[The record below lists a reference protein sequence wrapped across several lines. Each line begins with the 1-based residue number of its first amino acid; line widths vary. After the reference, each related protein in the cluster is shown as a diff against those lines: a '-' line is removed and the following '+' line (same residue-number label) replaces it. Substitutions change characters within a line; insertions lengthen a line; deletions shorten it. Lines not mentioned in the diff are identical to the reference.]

1 VGRTTAEH
9 ERVIDALD
17 DLITFC
23 YAYEGEISAKGDL
36 GRLQALAAEVH
47 HSLAKNLN
55 IYRLLQPREKESII
69 ISVMNGLQSAI
80 HNKATPEEVD
90 FGLAW
95 ANKPS
100 VLTVLFLSKVHNEQ
114 FSDILQF
121 MTDVLGRLNTSFPP
135 EAKQFITLQQVMAT
149 VQAMLR
155 IKQESFAAPIHVDT
169 LSGLL
174 HQYFLM
180 ELTLS
185 DPASADPRR
194 WQKMTQKY
202 MEQAAGKLVE
212 MVEAAFVTAMI
223 RKLFPSAQKLHIS
236 IDRYYPWGALWKLP
250 MAGKDLLDLYAGL
263 NLSGAVA
270 DKKFNCQSVESTKN
284 SVPAAEFFRWVVDN
298 CPRATES
305 SRATANQIYLDTDR
319 VDIRIDGKSIQ
330 KYAVMAIRYDKPL
343 RSVEKYLMHFGVY
356 LHTQRQRHCANGQE
370 PRSNDEFAMAQQLAV
385 DAISQRKATRTV
397 LHDKSSVL
405 GHICAL
411 TYLQMN
417 RDPHYAD
424 ALNKVRIPDIV
435 KLVKTAGF
443 EFTEDS
449 IRKACSKRDTQL
461 ATTML
466 RLANA

>member
-1 VGRTTAEH
+1 MGRTTAEH

-23 YAYEGEISAKGDL
+23 YAYEGEIGAKDDL
-36 GRLQALAAEVH
+36 GRLQALAAEVYS
-47 HSLAKNLN
+47 SLKQKPTLS
-55 IYRLLQPREKESII
+55 RLLQQREKESIVV
-69 ISVMNGLQSAI
+69 SVMNGLQAAI
-80 HNKATPEEVD
+80 RNKAPPEEVD

-100 VLTVLFLSKVHNEQ
+100 VFTGLFLNKVHIEQ
-114 FSDILQF
+114 DSDILQF
-121 MTDVLGRLNTSFPP
+121 VTDVLGRLNTAFPP
-135 EAKQFITLQQVMAT
+135 EAKQFITLQQVTAT
-149 VQAMLR
+149 VRAMLR
-155 IKQESFAAPIHVDT
+155 IKQETFAAPIHVDT

-180 ELTLS
+180 GLTLS
-185 DPASADPRR
+185 DPASAGPLR

-223 RKLFPSAQKLHIS
+223 RELFPSAQKLHIS

-250 MAGKDLLDLYAGL
+250 MAGKDLLDLYTRL

-270 DKKFNCQSVESTKN
+270 DKKFKRQSVESTK
-284 SVPAAEFFRWVVDN
+284 SAPAAKFIRWVADN

-305 SRATANQIYLDTDR
+305 SRATANQIYFDTDR
-319 VDIRIDGKSIQ
+319 VDIRIDGKPIQ
-330 KYAVMAIRYDKPL
+330 KHAVMAIRYDKPL
-343 RSVEKYLMHFGVY
+343 RSVENYLKHFGAY
-356 LHTQRQRHCANGQE
+356 LQTHRQRHCANGQE

-417 RDPHYAD
+417 RDPDYAD
-424 ALNKVRIPDIV
+424 LLNKQKIPTIE
-435 KLVKTAGF
+435 KLVETAGF
-443 EFTEDS
+443 EFKVDS
-449 IRKACSKRDTQL
+449 IRKACGKRDTQL
-461 ATTML
+461 ASTML
-466 RLANA
+466 RLAKA